1 MKRINPLAVSASVVL
16 LLAVAA
22 LVPSGSAGAA
32 PEKKAAP
39 KATFEVYRDKGG
51 EYRWRLRATNTK
63 VLATCSDGYKEK
75 RSCLAAIESVKRDVP
90 DAPVEEM
97 PATTDAPQDEP
108 EDEPK
113 GESEDKASDEAGGE
127 AQE

>member
-1 MKRINPLAVSASVVL
+1 MTRINPLILSASIVL
-16 LLAVAA
+16 LALAA
-22 LVPSGSAGAA
+22 LVPSRGVGAAA
-32 PEKKAAP
+32 PEDKAP
-39 KATFEVYRDKGG
+39 KATFEVYQDKAK

-63 VLATCSDGYKEK
+63 VLATSSEGYKEK
-75 RSCLAAIESVKRDVP
+75 SSCLAAIESVKRDVP